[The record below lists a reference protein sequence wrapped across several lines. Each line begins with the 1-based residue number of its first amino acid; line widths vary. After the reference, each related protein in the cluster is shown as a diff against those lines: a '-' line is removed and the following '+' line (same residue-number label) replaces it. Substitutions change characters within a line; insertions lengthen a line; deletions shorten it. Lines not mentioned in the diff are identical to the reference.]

1 MLEVEKM
8 NISDLVPWKSN
19 RGSEVA
25 VRQENS
31 PATVYD
37 EFNRLFDDFFENSWM
52 TPWSERFGTRFNE
65 FTPRVNV
72 TEREKELEVTAELPG
87 MAENDIDITLAH
99 DTLTIKGEKKQET
112 EDKGDNYYRME
123 RSYGKFSRVIPL
135 PADVVDNDS
144 VEATFKNGV
153 LTIILPKLEEAQQ
166 VSRRITVNAG

>member
-1 MLEVEKM
+1 M

-25 VRQENS
+25 VRQEKS
-31 PATVYD
+31 PATLHD

-52 TPWSERFGTRFNE
+52 TPWSEQFGTRFNE
-65 FTPRVNV
+65 FNPRVNV
-72 TEREKELEVTAELPG
+72 TEREKEFEITAELPG
-87 MAENDIDITLAH
+87 MAENDIDISLSR
-99 DTLTIKGEKKQET
+99 DVLTIKGEKKQET

-135 PADVVDNDS
+135 PADRVDNDN

-166 VSRRITVNAG
+166 ISRRITVNAG